1 MLTRRNA
8 FVALFAAF
16 LLMAGLAP
24 TARAAGDATGTWKY
38 TMPARGNNGT
48 PREITLK
55 LKQDG
60 EKLTGTVAMPGR
72 GANAAPTETEIADG
86 KIKDGELSFK
96 VTRKGQNGEVTSN
109 YTGKL
114 DGDVIKGKVETNFNG
129 TPRSTDFEAKRA
141 KE

>member
-8 FVALFAAF
+8 FVGLFAAF
-16 LLMAGLAP
+16 ILMAGFSPVAL
-24 TARAAGDATGTWKY
+24 AAGDATGTWKY
-38 TMPARGNNGT
+38 STPGRNGGAAR
-48 PREITLK
+48 EVTLK

-60 EKLTGTVAMPGR
+60 EKLTGTVTMG
-72 GANAAPTETEIADG
+72 GGGGGNAPADVEITDG
-86 KIKDGELSFK
+86 KVKDGEVSFK
-96 VTRKGQNGEVTSN
+96 VTRKRQNNEITSN

-129 TPRSTDFEAKRA
+129 NARSTDFEAKRA

>member
-1 MLTRRNA
+1 MLTRRS
-8 FVALFAAF
+8 ALLGLVAAF
-16 LLMAGLAP
+16 ILVVGPAALA
-24 TARAAGDATGTWKY
+24 ADATGTWKWS
-38 TMPARGNNGT
+38 TPGRNGGN
-48 PREITLK
+48 PREVTLK

-60 EKLTGTVAMPGR
+60 EKLTGTISMG
-72 GANAAPTETEIADG
+72 GNNANETEITDG

-96 VTRKGQNGEVTSN
+96 VTRKRQNNEITSN

-129 TPRSTDFEAKRA
+129 NNRSNDFVAKRA

>member
-8 FVALFAAF
+8 FVGLFAAF
-16 LLMAGLAP
+16 ILIAGFAPLAH
-24 TARAAGDATGTWKY
+24 AAGDATGTWKY
-38 TMPARGNNGT
+38 STPGRNGGAAR
-48 PREITLK
+48 EVTLK

-60 EKLTGTVAMPGR
+60 EKLTGTIAMGG
-72 GANAAPTETEIADG
+72 GANAPAETEITDG

-96 VTRKGQNGEVTSN
+96 VTRKRQNNEITSN

-129 TPRSTDFEAKRA
+129 NARSTDFEAKRA

>member
-8 FVALFAAF
+8 FVGLFAAF
-16 LLMAGLAP
+16 ILMAGFAT

-38 TMPARGNNGT
+38 STPGRNGGAAR
-48 PREITLK
+48 EVTLK

-72 GANAAPTETEIADG
+72 GANAAATETEIADG
-86 KIKDGELSFK
+86 KIKDGEISFK
-96 VTRKGQNGEVTSN
+96 VTRKGQNNEITSN

-129 TPRSTDFEAKRA
+129 NNRSTDFEAKRA

>member
-8 FVALFAAF
+8 FIGLFAAV
-16 LLMAGLAP
+16 LLMTGLAP
-24 TARAAGDATGTWKY
+24 TARAADDATGTWKWS
-38 TMPARGNNGT
+38 TPGRNNGPARET
-48 PREITLK
+48 TLK

-60 EKLTGTVAMPGR
+60 EKLTGTIMMG
-72 GANAAPTETEIADG
+72 GGGNNAPAETEIAEG

-96 VTRKGQNGEVTSN
+96 VTRKRQNNEITSN

-114 DGDVIKGKVETNFNG
+114 AGDAIKGKVETNFNG
-129 TPRSTDFEAKRA
+129 TPRTTEFEAKRA

>member
-16 LLMAGLAP
+16 LMMAGLAP
-24 TARAAGDATGTWKY
+24 AARAADDATGTWKWS
-38 TMPARGNNGT
+38 TPGRNGGAAR
-48 PREITLK
+48 EATLK

-60 EKLTGTVAMPGR
+60 EKLTGTIAMGG
-72 GANAAPTETEIADG
+72 GANAPAETEITDG

-96 VTRKGQNGEVTSN
+96 VTRKRQNNEIVSN

-114 DGDVIKGKVETNFNG
+114 AGDSIKGKVETNVNG
-129 TPRSTDFEAKRA
+129 TPRSNEFEAKRA

>member
-8 FVALFAAF
+8 FIGLFAAV
-16 LLMAGLAP
+16 LLISGLAP
-24 TARAAGDATGTWKY
+24 AAWAADDATGTWKWSV
-38 TMPARGNNGT
+38 PGRNGGAAR
-48 PREITLK
+48 EATLK

-60 EKLTGTVAMPGR
+60 EKLTGTLAMG
-72 GANAAPTETEIADG
+72 GGNNAAAETEITDG

-96 VTRKGQNGEVTSN
+96 VTRKRQNNEITSN

-114 DGDVIKGKVETNFNG
+114 AGDTIKGKVETNFNG
-129 TPRSTDFEAKRA
+129 TPRTTEFEAKRA

>member
-1 MLTRRNA
+1 MLSRRNA
-8 FVALFAAF
+8 LVAFVATFILMVGPAA
-16 LLMAGLAP
+16 LA
-24 TARAAGDATGTWKY
+24 ADATGTWKY
-38 TMPARGNNGT
+38 STPGRGNNAT
-48 PREITLK
+48 PREVTLK

-60 EKLTGTVAMPGR
+60 EKLTGTVSMG
-72 GANAAPTETEIADG
+72 GGQNGPTETEITDG

-96 VTRKGQNGEVTSN
+96 VTRKRQNNEITSN

-129 TPRSTDFEAKRA
+129 NNRSTEFEAKRA

>member
-1 MLTRRNA
+1 MLSRRTG
-8 FVALFAAF
+8 FVALLATFILMVGPAAFAA
-16 LLMAGLAP
+16 
-24 TARAAGDATGTWKY
+24 DATGTWKY
-38 TMPARGNNGT
+38 STPGRNGGPARET
-48 PREITLK
+48 TLK

-60 EKLTGTVAMPGR
+60 EKLTGTIAMG
-72 GANAAPTETEIADG
+72 GGQNGPTDTAITDG

-96 VTRKGQNGEVTSN
+96 VTRKRQNNEITSN

-129 TPRSTDFEAKRA
+129 NARSTDFEAKRA

>member
-8 FVALFAAF
+8 FIGLFAAL
-16 LLMAGLAP
+16 LLMTGIAP
-24 TARAAGDATGTWKY
+24 MARAADDATGTWKWSV
-38 TMPARGNNGT
+38 PGRNGGAAR
-48 PREITLK
+48 EATLK

-60 EKLTGTVAMPGR
+60 EKLTGTLMMG
-72 GANAAPTETEIADG
+72 GGNNATPTEITDG

-96 VTRKGQNGEVTSN
+96 VTRKRQNNEFTSN

-114 DGDVIKGKVETNFNG
+114 DGDTIKGKVETNFNG
-129 TPRSTDFEAKRA
+129 NARTSDFEAKRA